1 MSVCLFVVGRKA
13 RESLAV
19 GPSVHT
25 TLAKGPDPSLA
36 QGPNKKLLL

>member
-1 MSVCLFVVGRKA
+1 MFVGGRKV
-13 RESLAV
+13 RESSAV

-25 TLAKGPDPSLA
+25 TLAKGRDPTLA